1 MNVKLILLED
11 VEDLGN
17 AGDTVN
23 VASGFA
29 RNYLVPKGL
38 AVKIS
43 AAALRQVESRKGKI
57 EEHRKMEF
65 GKAQAV
71 ALKIAELELTIP
83 MQAGDDNQLFGSVT
97 AHLISEEAAKHGV
110 EFESK
115 RIKLEKPI
123 KEIGNYSVEI
133 KLHSEI
139 TASLKVWV
147 VKA

>member
-17 AGDTVN
+17 AGDAVN
-23 VASGFA
+23 VAAGFA

-38 AVKIS
+38 AVKAS
-43 AAALRQVESRKGKI
+43 TAALRQVESRKEKI
-57 EEHRKMEF
+57 AEHRKMEIE
-65 GKAQAV
+65 KAKTLAT
-71 ALKIAELELTIP
+71 KISELELTIP

-97 AHLISEEAAKHGV
+97 SHLISEEAAKHGV

-133 KLHSEI
+133 KLHGEI
-139 TASLKVWV
+139 TATLKVWV

>member
-17 AGDTVN
+17 AGDAVN

-29 RNYLVPKGL
+29 RNFLIPKGF
-38 AVKIS
+38 AVKAS
-43 AAALRQVESRKGKI
+43 TAALRQVESRKGKI
-57 EEHRKMEF
+57 AEQRKIEME
-65 GKAQAV
+65 KAKGLAT
-71 ALKIAELELTIP
+71 KIAELELTIP

-97 AHLISEEAAKHGV
+97 SHLIAEEAAKHGV

-115 RIKLEKPI
+115 RVKLEKPI

-133 KLHSEI
+133 KLHGEI
-139 TASLKVWV
+139 TATLKVWV

>member
-23 VASGFA
+23 VAAGFA

-38 AVKIS
+38 AIKTS
-43 AAALRQVESRKGKI
+43 PAALRQVESRKGKI
-57 EEHRKMEF
+57 EEHRKIEF
-65 GKAQAV
+65 EKAKTV

-97 AHLISEEAAKHGV
+97 SHLISEEAAKHGV

>member
-1 MNVKLILLED
+1 MNVKLILLDD

-23 VASGFA
+23 VASGYA
-29 RNYLVPKGL
+29 RNYLIPNGF
-38 AVKIS
+38 AVKAS
-43 AAALRQVESRKGKI
+43 SAALRQVESRKEKI
-57 EEHRKMEF
+57 AEHRKLEL
-65 GKAQAV
+65 GKSQAI
-71 ALKIAELELTIP
+71 AAKIAELELTIP

-97 AHLISEEAAKHGV
+97 SHLIAEEAAKHGV

-115 RIKLEKPI
+115 RVKLEKPI

-139 TASLKVWV
+139 TATLKVWV